1 MLVEKGTEIDSN
13 FYTIGEIRDSHLK
26 KNNRK
31 SMDDLPIVTNHS
43 KQRLRT
49 MSSTNLKT
57 PLPKRFTMGPSVDRI
72 QTLNTF
78 NFNNKSSID
87 FDPPHKL
94 KNITKKYKNLN
105 SDNLKRL
112 VGGLDELTGN
122 LNMEP
127 NNYTINK
134 KNFEGK
140 SSYSPIQREELRGV
154 STGISSND
162 SAIKKISNFFPKVS
176 QMSTFSS
183 QNKKS
188 VLGID
193 QSLTPTPKISGFRM
207 STKILNRKE
216 TIWNDILNEYTVKK
230 IIEPR
235 KKSGEDEDM
244 LPKQRML
251 ELKRTILKEK
261 DKMKDVIDSL
271 KRQQIMSKDK
281 LKTFISNLHMQKV
294 KGLK

>member
-1 MLVEKGTEIDSN
+1 
-13 FYTIGEIRDSHLK
+13 
-26 KNNRK
+26 
-31 SMDDLPIVTNHS
+31 
-43 KQRLRT
+43 
-49 MSSTNLKT
+49 
-57 PLPKRFTMGPSVDRI
+57 
-72 QTLNTF
+72 
-78 NFNNKSSID
+78 
-87 FDPPHKL
+87 
-94 KNITKKYKNLN
+94 
-105 SDNLKRL
+105 
-112 VGGLDELTGN
+112 
-122 LNMEP
+122 
-127 NNYTINK
+127 
-134 KNFEGK
+134 
-140 SSYSPIQREELRGV
+140 
-154 STGISSND
+154 
-162 SAIKKISNFFPKVS
+162 
-176 QMSTFSS
+176 MSTFSS

-193 QSLTPTPKISGFRM
+193 QSLTPTLKISGFRM

-216 TIWNDILNEYTVKK
+216 TIWNDILNENTVKK